1 MAHVVESVV
10 DMSVVVGTLVVV
22 GDCRLAGFGLVLEN
36 VASED
41 PQNTRYSAFRVA
53 GSLWDVLS

>member
-22 GDCRLAGFGLVLEN
+22 GDCRLAGFGLVSEN
-36 VASED
+36 VASEG
-41 PQNTRYSAFRVA
+41 PHSKMCLAFHAVD
-53 GSLWDVLS
+53 SPSDVLA

>member
-1 MAHVVESVV
+1 MVHVVESVV
-10 DMSVVVGTLVVV
+10 DMLIVV
-22 GDCRLAGFGLVLEN
+22 GDCRLAGFGGFGPVLGI
-36 VASED
+36 VACED